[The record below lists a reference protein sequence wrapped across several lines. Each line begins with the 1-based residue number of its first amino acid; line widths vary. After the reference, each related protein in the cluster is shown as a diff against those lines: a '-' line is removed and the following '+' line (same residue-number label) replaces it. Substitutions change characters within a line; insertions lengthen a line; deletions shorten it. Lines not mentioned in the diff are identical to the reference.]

1 MAETPL
7 HEGTETASDRYST
20 IETWPVFEIVEAQME
35 GQLGAVACLRSQTST
50 IAQAAEAAA
59 GRLKGTRGRLVFC
72 GAGTSGRIAVQD
84 GVELGPTYSWPD
96 ERMLF
101 LMAGGARALAGS
113 VEDAEDQVEQAII
126 DLEQGGVSAHDVVIS
141 VAASG
146 STPFTLAV
154 QKAAR
159 DKGALTIA
167 IANNPDRPLLQE
179 AEYAILADTGPE
191 LVAGSTRM
199 KAGTAQKVV
208 LNMLT
213 TTIMM
218 RLGRVYRGRM
228 VDMRISNKKLRR
240 RSVEMVAELAG
251 IDEAAAQAALT
262 AAKGHIKL
270 AVLMGMTG
278 LDAGDAQARLDAG
291 DGDLHQ
297 VLKANP

>member
-7 HEGTETASDRYST
+7 HEGTETASDRYAT

-50 IAQAAEAAA
+50 IALAAEAAA
-59 GRLKGTRGRLVFC
+59 ERLKNPKGRLVFC

-101 LMAGGARALAGS
+101 LMAGGARALSGS
-113 VEDAEDQVEQAII
+113 VEDAEDQIGQAVL
-126 DLEQGGVSAHDVVIS
+126 DLENGGVSASDVVIS

-159 DKGALTIA
+159 AKGALTIA
-167 IANNPDRPLLQE
+167 IANNPDRPLLAE
-179 AEYAILADTGPE
+179 ADYAILADTGPE

-218 RLGRVYRGRM
+218 RLGRVFRGRM

-240 RSVEMVAELAG
+240 RSIEMVMELASVP
-251 IDEAAAQAALT
+251 EETARTALAAAE
-262 AAKGHIKL
+262 GHIKL
-270 AVLMGMTG
+270 AVLIAMTELPSDEAKAL
-278 LDAGDAQARLDAG
+278 LDANG
-291 DGDLHQ
+291 GDLHRALRSDQ
-297 VLKANP
+297 